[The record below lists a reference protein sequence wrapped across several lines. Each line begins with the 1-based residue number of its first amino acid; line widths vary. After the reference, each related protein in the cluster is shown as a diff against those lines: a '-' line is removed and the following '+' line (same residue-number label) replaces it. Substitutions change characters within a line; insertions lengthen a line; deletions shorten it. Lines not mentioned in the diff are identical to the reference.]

1 MKPLNID
8 VVKKTA
14 KAVVI
19 GASALALGSC
29 SMVNSVVGGDMKIT
43 ADFENIAGMYEGNPI
58 TVLGLEVGK
67 VDKIIPHGDLVE
79 VHMTI
84 DGDVEIPKSAMAV
97 VVSPSIVTNRH
108 IEFTPRYVEGE
119 TLEDGDHLPL
129 EKTDVPVELD
139 TMLKTIDQF
148 ADALKPQE
156 GQEGVGPLSGRVLY
170 PMLNGQGE
178 KMRDTLNAL
187 SSALK
192 VGVDNKG
199 AIANIITKLNELTT
213 MLAEN
218 DQAVRDF
225 SNQATQMTT
234 MLAEQAPGLQAT
246 LQQLYDFLNNTSS
259 VFAQHQDQLVD
270 TLTRMNTVID
280 QLRQNARGVTEV
292 VDVAPMLLQS
302 IHRSMNYEQG
312 YVRLHALIG
321 TNLAGG
327 ELVSLFCERI
337 QMRSDGCRTGRP
349 EDFGPDFG
357 LTAALLG
364 LTK

>member
-1 MKPLNID
+1 MNPKKIGL
-8 VVKKTA
+8 VKNAA
-14 KAVVI
+14 KALVI
-19 GASALALGSC
+19 GVSALAIGSC
-29 SMVNSVVGGDMKIT
+29 STVSSVVGGDMKIT
-43 ADFENIAGMYEGNPI
+43 ADFENIAGMFEGNPI

-67 VDKIIPHGDLVE
+67 VDKIVPHGDLIE

-97 VVSPSIVTNRH
+97 VISPSIVTDRH
-108 IEFTPRYVEGE
+108 IEFTPRYVEGDK
-119 TLEDGDHLPL
+119 LEDGDHLPL
-129 EKTDVPVELD
+129 ERTDVPVELD
-139 TMLKTIDQF
+139 TMLKTIDKF

-192 VGVDNKG
+192 VGVDNKD
-199 AIANIITKLNELTT
+199 AISNIIIKLNELTT

-218 DQAVRDF
+218 DQSVRDF
-225 SNQATQMTT
+225 SNYATQMTT
-234 MLAEQAPGLQAT
+234 MLAEQAPGLQGT

-270 TLTRMNTVID
+270 TLTRMNTVIE
-280 QLRQNARGVTEV
+280 QLRDNSRGVTEV
-292 VDVAPMLLQS
+292 VDVAPMLLQN

-327 ELVSLFCERI
+327 EIVSLFCERI
-337 QMRSDGCRTGRP
+337 QMKSDGCRTGRP